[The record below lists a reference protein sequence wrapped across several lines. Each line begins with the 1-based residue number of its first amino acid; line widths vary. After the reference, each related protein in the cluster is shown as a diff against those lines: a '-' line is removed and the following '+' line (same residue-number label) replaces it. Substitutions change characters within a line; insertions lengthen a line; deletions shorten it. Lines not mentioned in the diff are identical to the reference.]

1 MENGTLFDLKSE
13 TLDAIP
19 IINHFIKRLNL
30 EDILEQY
37 ITYNNMHNS
46 VSPVQSIGILL
57 RNIILGREPVYGLK
71 EWTSRFAPDLFH
83 LKSDQ
88 VDRLNDDKVGRALE
102 KLFDAD
108 RASLMTE
115 VVVNA
120 IHEFKLELKQLHND
134 STTVTFSGK
143 YEDANGNQKRGKK
156 TLKITRGNNKDHRP
170 DLKQLLWILTV
181 TADGAVPIHYRACDG
196 NTTDDTTHIDT
207 WKTLCNLVG
216 RKDFTYVAD
225 CKLCVSDTLKY
236 IDGEGGRF
244 ITVMPQTRS
253 EDKWFRDY
261 IVKNNVSWNEIRR
274 DTNPYAKDDQPN
286 IWRAVESPILSA
298 EGFRIVW
305 YWSSQKAEH
314 DMQARQAIMEKTIIK
329 LEQLQTRL
337 LSKRCRLHTR
347 EAVAEAADNILKDT
361 DGQRCIRH
369 EIKENVET
377 TYRQAKSGRPGPDTK
392 YVAHHKTWFQ
402 VEWHPIGK
410 NITSD
415 ACSDGV
421 FPLITNRENL
431 SHKEILGKYKYQP
444 KLEKRY
450 ELLKTVDRV
459 TPVLLKN
466 ATRIEAL
473 LFVYFLA
480 LLIQALIE
488 RQIRLGMKDTGLQS
502 LPIYCEERE
511 CSAPTASRTL
521 DAFGNLQRHYLM
533 KNGEV
538 KQIFDPTYTDLQG
551 QILDLLGVPRE
562 VYPGMVD

>member
-1 MENGTLFDLKSE
+1 MENDTLFDLKSE

-37 ITYNNMHNS
+37 ITYNNMRNS

-88 VDRLNDDKVGRALE
+88 VEHLNDDKVGRALE

-274 DTNPYAKDDQPN
+274 DTNPYAKYDQPN

-337 LSKRCRLHTR
+337 LSKRCRLRIR

-361 DGQRCIRH
+361 DGQRWIRY

-377 TYRQAKSGRPGPDTK
+377 IYRQAKSGRPGPDTK

-402 VEWHPIGK
+402 VEWHPIGE

-480 LLIQALIE
+480 LLIKALIE

-521 DAFGNLQRHYLM
+521 DAFGNLQRHYIM

-538 KQIFDPTYTDLQG
+538 KQIFDPTYADLQG

>member
-88 VDRLNDDKVGRALE
+88 VEHLNDDKVGRALE

-261 IVKNNVSWNEIRR
+261 IVKNNVSWNEIRI

-337 LSKRCRLHTR
+337 LSKRCRLRTR

-361 DGQRCIRH
+361 DGQRWIRH

-402 VEWHPIGK
+402 VEWHPIGE